1 MTEDSSPPPWWIRVP
16 ALLGGPIAAL
26 AIMRAAG
33 GGEDALSPHGEVVLG
48 LMAWMAV
55 WWLFQAVP
63 IAVTAL
69 LPPCVLPIAGVQ
81 GFAAS
86 AAPFASDIIFLF
98 AGGCLLAA
106 AIDRHGLGRRFAAAI
121 LSVAGRSPASIVG
134 AFMAVSA
141 SLSAVVSNTA
151 TVAIVLP
158 LALGAISFV
167 EASAVAGPDRA
178 RLVRRFAIALLLG
191 VAYGANIGGCLT
203 IVGSPPNA
211 IGAKLLAEATGEPVS
226 FVGWMAFGG
235 PVVLS
240 LLPLTWLLLCKVLLP
255 LRGLEL
261 GPSAELAFE
270 RGGPIE
276 REGWFTLVVFL
287 ATVLA
292 WVTRP
297 LWPETIG
304 AIGDWGIA
312 TAAAAL
318 LLVVPLRSRLPGTA
332 LVAEDLQRL
341 PWGVFI
347 LFGGGL
353 SLAASMRAHGVDLYL
368 GSLFTGLEGLPPWLV
383 ILAVVAA
390 VVFLTEVTSN
400 TAVASA
406 TIPVLIAIAPVLS
419 IPVAELA
426 VTVAIAASLAF
437 MLPVGT
443 PPNALVFSS
452 GRVPVGAMMRAGLAV
467 NLVSIAVLT
476 LLSRLL
482 L

>member
-1 MTEDSSPPPWWIRVP
+1 MHDDASLPPWWMRMP
-16 ALLGGPIAAL
+16 ALLAGPLAAAAIAASL
-26 AIMRAAG
+26 G
-33 GGEDALSPHGEVVLG
+33 GGDLSRDGAIVLG

-69 LPPCVLPIAGVQ
+69 LPACVLPIAGVES
-81 GFAAS
+81 FASA

-121 LSVAGRSPASIVG
+121 LAVAGRGPTAILA
-134 AFMAVSA
+134 AFMLVSA
-141 SLSAVVSNTA
+141 TLSAVVSNTA

-158 LALGAISFV
+158 LAIGAIAFV
-167 EASAVAGPDRA
+167 EGAAAPGPDRD

-191 VAYGANIGGCLT
+191 IAYGANIGGCLT

-211 IGAKLLAEATGEPVS
+211 IGAKLLAEATGEPAS
-226 FVGWMAFGG
+226 FLGWMAFGG
-235 PVVLS
+235 PVVLV
-240 LLPLTWLLLCKVLLP
+240 LLPTAWLLLGWVLLP
-255 LRGLEL
+255 LRRLEL
-261 GPSAELAFE
+261 RGDAGPAFGE
-270 RGGPIE
+270 ASPLE
-276 REGWFTLVVFL
+276 REGWFTLAVFI

-292 WVTRP
+292 WTTRP
-297 LWPETIG
+297 LWPTTLA

-312 TAAAAL
+312 TIAAAL
-318 LLVVPLRSRLPGTA
+318 LLVVPLRRREPGTA
-332 LVAEDLQRL
+332 LCGGDLQRL

-353 SLAASMRAHGVDLYL
+353 SLAASMKAEGVDLYL
-368 GSLFTGLEGLPPWLV
+368 GSLFGGLEGLPAWLV

-406 TIPVLIAIAPVLS
+406 AIPVLIAIAPALE

-426 VTVAIAASLAF
+426 LTVAIAASLAF

-443 PPNALVFSS
+443 PPNALVYST
-452 GRVPVGAMMRAGLAV
+452 GRVPVSAMIRAGIVL